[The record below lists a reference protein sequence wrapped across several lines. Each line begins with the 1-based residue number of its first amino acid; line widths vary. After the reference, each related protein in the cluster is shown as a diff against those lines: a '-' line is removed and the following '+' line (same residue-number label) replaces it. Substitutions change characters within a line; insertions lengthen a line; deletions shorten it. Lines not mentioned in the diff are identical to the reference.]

1 MNYLLDAITKA
12 QQQIQSNSPVIYL
25 YGCHFFLQ
33 IFYLDN
39 HYQVVP
45 KRHTKLPRILDFDK
59 RHINLMISAC
69 KKTIDGVTTYDAC
82 MIERSELVCYMRSII
97 ERKPDNFFIQNSERT
112 MVPQKS
118 HSVGYVG
125 HLSSKE
131 SQKNSMD
138 MKRSEVL

>member
-1 MNYLLDAITKA
+1 MLFQRHNNRFS
-12 QQQIQSNSPVIYL
+12 QNSPVIYL

-69 KKTIDGVTTYDAC
+69 KKTRDGVTTYDAC
-82 MIERSELVCYMRSII
+82 TIERPELVCYMRSII
-97 ERKPDNFFIQNSERT
+97 ERKPDSLLLKT
-112 MVPQKS
+112 QKGQWFHRS
-118 HSVGYVG
+118 HARLDMSVIYR
-125 HLSSKE
+125 L
-131 SQKNSMD
+131 KNH
-138 MKRSEVL
+138 